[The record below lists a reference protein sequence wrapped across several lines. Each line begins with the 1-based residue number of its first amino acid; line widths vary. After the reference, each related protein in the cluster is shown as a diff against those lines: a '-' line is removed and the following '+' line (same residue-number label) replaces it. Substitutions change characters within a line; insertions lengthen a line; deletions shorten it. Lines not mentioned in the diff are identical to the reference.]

1 MFDEPFSFDIMEL
14 RAGATVTSLK
24 GFKFAANQTL
34 NGRKESAEKDQKGVI
49 SKLYFHC

>member
-24 GFKFAANQTL
+24 GLKFEYLSIYFFRTL
-34 NGRKESAEKDQKGVI
+34 IIELY
-49 SKLYFHC
+49 SKKLRG